1 MKNIKVGDVIA
12 VVCFILA
19 LSYLDWNKE
28 TAKALLTGG
37 VITWWAMKRLK

>member
-1 MKNIKVGDVIA
+1 MKNIKIGDVIA
-12 VVCFILA
+12 VVCFVLA
-19 LSYLDWNKE
+19 LSCLEYNKE